1 MHDNA
6 NVKILPPIVLAV
18 ALGLSIPI
26 GIVLPTQLLPA
37 EAVVPLG
44 LGIVAFSVFLV
55 VAAVRELKREKTAFD
70 VRKPTSAIVRTGVFR
85 LTRNPIYLS
94 MMLLY
99 VGLSLLVNSP
109 WMLLLA
115 IPTGSALCL
124 AAIKPEERYL
134 EAKFGNAYRDY
145 RAAVPR
151 WISLRSIGI
160 RSAAS

>member
-1 MHDNA
+1 MQDNA
-6 NVKILPPIVLAV
+6 NVKILPLIVLAV
-18 ALGLSIPI
+18 ALGLGIPI
-26 GIVLPTQLLPA
+26 AIVLPEQLLPA
-37 EAVVPLG
+37 EAAVPLG
-44 LGIVAFSVFLV
+44 VGVIAFSVLLV
-55 VAAVRELKREKTAFD
+55 VAAMRELKRAKTAFD

-99 VGLSLLVNSP
+99 VGLALLVNSP
-109 WMLLLA
+109 WTLLLA

-134 EAKFGNAYRDY
+134 EAKFGDAYRHY

-160 RSAAS
+160 GTAAS

>member
-1 MHDNA
+1 M
-6 NVKILPPIVLAV
+6 
-18 ALGLSIPI
+18 
-26 GIVLPTQLLPA
+26 
-37 EAVVPLG
+37 
-44 LGIVAFSVFLV
+44 
-55 VAAVRELKREKTAFD
+55 
-70 VRKPTSAIVRTGVFR
+70 FR

-109 WMLLLA
+109 WTLLLA

-134 EAKFGNAYRDY
+134 EAKFGDAYRHY

-160 RSAAS
+160 GTAAS